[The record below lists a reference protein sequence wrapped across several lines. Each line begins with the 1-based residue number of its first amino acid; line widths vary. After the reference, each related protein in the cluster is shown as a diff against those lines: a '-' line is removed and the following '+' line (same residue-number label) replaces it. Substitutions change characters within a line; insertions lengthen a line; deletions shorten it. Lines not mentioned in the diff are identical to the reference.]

1 MSILAINGGTKI
13 RTKLFEP
20 YNTIGQEE
28 RDAVNRVM
36 DSGVLS
42 KFLGAWE
49 DDFFGG
55 SEVQAF
61 EKEWSEEFNVKY
73 SVSVNSNSSG
83 LHAALGA
90 CGIGYGDEVIVSPY
104 SMSVSATAP
113 LVWNATPVFADINP
127 NHYNIDVESIKKNIT
142 PKTKAIVVVHIM
154 GCPADMNEI
163 MEIAKKHNL
172 FVIEDAAQSPYS
184 LYKGKR
190 VGTIG
195 DIGVFS
201 LNYHKHIHTGE
212 GGMCVTNNDKLFE
225 KMQMIRNHAE
235 SIVEAKGEK
244 ELVNMLGFN
253 FRLTEIQAAIGRVQL
268 KKLRKEVEIRQKYA
282 LQFNDAFEKYDFIT
296 TTHLSDRTHS
306 YYFQA
311 FQIDSEKTGV
321 ERENFLEAVRAEL
334 MPIRTREDEGVPIY
348 GGYVKPLY
356 LIPMFQRKVVYK
368 NGNFPFKDNIQYNKG
383 ICPIVEEM
391 YYKKLWVH
399 DFTKSS
405 LKEDDVMDVIK
416 AYKKV
421 CDNINELK

>member
-13 RTKLFEP
+13 RTKFFEP
-20 YNTIGQEE
+20 YNSIGHEE
-28 RDAVNRVM
+28 KEAVNRVM

-55 SEVQAF
+55 TEVQAF

-127 NHYNIDVESIKKNIT
+127 NHYNIDIESIKKNIT

-154 GCPADMNEI
+154 GCPADMDEI
-163 MEIAKKHNL
+163 MEIAKKHSL

-212 GGMCVTNNDKLFE
+212 GGMCVTNNLKLFE

-235 SIVEAKGEK
+235 SIVEAKGETD
-244 ELVNMLGFN
+244 LVNMLGFN

-268 KKLRKEVEIRQKYA
+268 RKLRKEVEIRQKYA
-282 LQFNDAFEKYDFIT
+282 LQFDNTFVKYDFIT
-296 TTHLSDRTHS
+296 TTQLTDRTHS

-311 FQIDSEKTGV
+311 FQIDGDKVGVSREK
-321 ERENFLEAVRAEL
+321 FLEAVRAEL
-334 MPIRTREDEGVPIY
+334 MPIRTRENEGVPIY

-356 LIPMFQRKVVYK
+356 LIPMFQKKVVYK
-368 NGNFPFKDNIQYNKG
+368 NGHYPFKDNVQYNQG
-383 ICPIVEEM
+383 ICPNVEEM

-405 LKEDDVMDVIK
+405 LGEDDVMDVIK